1 MRATPAA
8 GEAPSA
14 TRREAAAGAGGLF
27 SPLARKRL
35 MPHLTG
41 MTLLL
46 PGFLLVVLLIAW
58 PFVASVY
65 LALSD
70 AHIRR
75 VRSPSF
81 VGLENF
87 VLLLEDETFLR
98 AVANT
103 FIFTIAAVA
112 LKIGLGLAMAML
124 LFRLEAGRRWATSLL
139 LLPWVAPIAL
149 TVIAWVWIFDSQ
161 FSPVN
166 WLLIHSGLTTSRL
179 VFLGEPTLAMISVIL
194 VNAWRGFPFFGLM
207 ILAGLVGIPRSL
219 YEAAEVDGA
228 TGWRRFRYV
237 TLPMLRVVLLILV
250 LYSMIFTF
258 NEFAVIHV
266 LTRGGPADA
275 TQVFSTLA
283 FQRGILS
290 GNIGEAA
297 AITLFLFPVFLLVS
311 IGMLRLSGK
320 EKQL

>member
-1 MRATPAA
+1 M
-8 GEAPSA
+8 
-14 TRREAAAGAGGLF
+14 
-27 SPLARKRL
+27 
-35 MPHLTG
+35 
-41 MTLLL
+41 
-46 PGFLLVVLLIAW
+46 
-58 PFVASVY
+58 
-65 LALSD
+65 
-70 AHIRR
+70 
-75 VRSPSF
+75 
-81 VGLENF
+81 
-87 VLLLEDETFLR
+87 
-98 AVANT
+98 
-103 FIFTIAAVA
+103 
-112 LKIGLGLAMAML
+112 LKIGLGLAMAL
-124 LFRLEAGRRWATSLL
+124 LVFRLSDASRRWATSLL
-139 LLPWVAPIAL
+139 LFPWVAPIAL

-166 WLLIHSGLTTSRL
+166 WLLLHMGLMSSPL
-179 VFLGEPTLAMISVIL
+179 VFLGEPTLAMVSVII
-194 VNAWRGFPFFGLM
+194 VNAWRGFPFFGLL

-228 TGWRRFRYV
+228 SGWRRFRYI

-297 AITLFLFPVFLLVS
+297 AITLFLLPIFLVVS
-311 IGMLRLSGK
+311 IGMLRLSGR

>member
-1 MRATPAA
+1 MTGWP
-8 GEAPSA
+8 
-14 TRREAAAGAGGLF
+14 TRLL

-35 MPHLTG
+35 APHLTG
-41 MTLLL
+41 VALLL
-46 PGFLLVVLLIAW
+46 PGFLLVSLLIAW

-75 VRSPSF
+75 LRSPAF
-81 VGLENF
+81 VGFENF
-87 VLLLEDETFLR
+87 LLLLEDETFWR
-98 AVANT
+98 AVQNT
-103 FIFTIAAVA
+103 FVFTFSAVI
-112 LKIGLGLAMAML
+112 LKIGLGLAMALL
-124 LFRLEAGRRWATSLL
+124 LFRLRGGRAPATAGL

-149 TVIAWVWIFDSQ
+149 SVIAWVWIFDTQ
-161 FSPVN
+161 FSPIN
-166 WLLIHSGLTTSRL
+166 WLLIHTGLMTSGL
-179 VFLGEPTLAMISVIL
+179 VFLGEPTLAMMSVVL
-194 VNAWRGFPFFGLM
+194 VNAWRSFPFFGLM
-207 ILAGLVGIPRSL
+207 ILAGLIGIPRSL

-228 TGWRRFRYV
+228 TGWRRFRYI

-297 AITLFLFPVFLLVS
+297 AITLFFLPVFLVVS
-311 IGMLRLSGK
+311 IAMLRLSGK
-320 EKQL
+320 DPAP

>member
-1 MRATPAA
+1 MSLTAWA
-8 GEAPSA
+8 GDFL
-14 TRREAAAGAGGLF
+14 G
-27 SPLARKRL
+27 PLARKRL
-35 MPHLTG
+35 APHLAATG
-41 MTLLL
+41 LLL
-46 PGFLLVVLLIAW
+46 PGALLLLLLIAW
-58 PFVASVY
+58 PFGASVY
-65 LALSD
+65 LAMTD

-75 VRSPSF
+75 PRDPTF
-81 VGLENF
+81 IGLENF
-87 VLLLEDETFLR
+87 VYLLEDETFLR

-103 FIFTIAAVA
+103 FIFTFFAVM
-112 LKIGLGLAMAML
+112 LKIGLGLAMAL
-124 LFRLEAGRRWATSLL
+124 LVFRLSDASRRWATSLL
-139 LLPWVAPIAL
+139 LFPWVAPIAL

-166 WLLIHSGLTTSRL
+166 WLLLHMGLMSSPL
-179 VFLGEPTLAMISVIL
+179 VFLGEPTLAMVSVII
-194 VNAWRGFPFFGLM
+194 VNAWRGFPFFGLL

-228 TGWRRFRYV
+228 SGWRRFRYI

-297 AITLFLFPVFLLVS
+297 AITLFLLPIFLVVS
-311 IGMLRLSGK
+311 IGMLRLSGR